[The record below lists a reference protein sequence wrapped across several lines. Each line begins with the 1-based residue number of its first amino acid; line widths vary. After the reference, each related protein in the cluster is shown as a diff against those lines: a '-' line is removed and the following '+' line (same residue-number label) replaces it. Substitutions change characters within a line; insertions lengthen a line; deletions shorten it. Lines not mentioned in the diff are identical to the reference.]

1 MDEPELIEK
10 RAELKKKVLILEWD
24 KKRSQINF
32 GKIKQLEEYKKEIE
46 TIENQLGINQIKST
60 ESAME
65 KPIIALAK

>member
-46 TIENQLGINQIKST
+46 IIESQLSINQIKST

>member
-10 RAELKKKVLILEWD
+10 RAELKKRVLILEWD

-32 GKIKQLEEYKKEIE
+32 GKSKQLDEYKKEIE

-65 KPIIALAK
+65 KPITTLSK